1 MRPNFYLMKATVSGA
16 LGGLLFGF
24 DTAVIAGAMDA
35 LTRLYHLT
43 DTTQGITVFTAV
55 AGTVVGAMSA
65 GAIGQKLGGRETLRI
80 TAVFYVI
87 SAIGCMLAWNWDA
100 LLVFRFLGG
109 LGIGASSVL
118 GPVYITEL
126 APAKWRGRMVGTF
139 QVNVVIGILL
149 AYASNFAIRTLHL
162 GAWEWR
168 VQLGVAAIPAV
179 LFLILLF
186 GIPRSPRW
194 SVSKDRIDEAM
205 HVLKMMGDPDPAAEL
220 ADIKLA
226 LKESHAVANEP
237 VFQWKYRYPLFLAI
251 TIGAFNQLAGI
262 NAILYYL
269 NNIFASAGFSQMSGD
284 LQSIAIGATNLVFT
298 LVGMTLIDRLG
309 RKTLLLI
316 GAAGCAACLGG
327 VAYVF
332 LTNSHQAAL
341 LGLLV
346 VYIAFFAVSQ
356 GAVIWVYIGEVFPNV
371 VRNKGQS
378 VGNSSHWIMNAAI
391 ALVFPI
397 LAAKSGG
404 APFVFFAVMT
414 LVQFVTV
421 LFFYPETKGQTL
433 EALQRRLTLPDS
445 ADEGL
450 VEPSIWSFRGRIPRR
465 DYWIRLGALALLF
478 ALIRGLT
485 NLISVE
491 WFAVIF
497 SVAAGLFGLATQVK
511 RWHDLDLSGGM
522 VLLNLTVVFLPVA
535 LIWQGFFRGT
545 AGPNRFGADPTHEE

>member
-24 DTAVIAGAMDA
+24 DTAVIAGAVDA
-35 LTRLYHLT
+35 LTRLYHLSS
-43 DTTQGITVFTAV
+43 TTQGITVFTAV

-87 SAIGCMLAWNWDA
+87 SALGCMLAWNWPS
-100 LLVFRFLGG
+100 LLFFRFLGG

-149 AYASNFAIRTLHL
+149 AYASNFAIRELHL

-168 VQLGVAAIPAV
+168 TQLGVAAIPAI
-179 LFLILLF
+179 LFLVLLF

-194 SVSKDRIDEAM
+194 SVSKNRIDEAM
-205 HVLKMMGDPDPAAEL
+205 QVLKLMGDPDPETEL
-220 ADIKLA
+220 ADIQQA
-226 LKESHAVANEP
+226 IRESHATANEP

-269 NNIFASAGFSQMSGD
+269 NNIFAAAGFSQLSGD
-284 LQSIAIGATNLVFT
+284 LQAIAIGATNLVFT
-298 LVGMTLIDRLG
+298 LIGMTLIDRLG

-316 GAAGCAACLGG
+316 GALGTASCLSG

-332 LTNSHQAAL
+332 FTQSHQAAL
-341 LGLLV
+341 LWLLI

-391 ALVFPI
+391 ALIFPI
-397 LAAKSGG
+397 VAGKSGG
-404 APFVFFAVMT
+404 APFVLFAVMT
-414 LVQFVTV
+414 VVQFIVV

-433 EALQRRLTLPDS
+433 EALQRK
-445 ADEGL
+445 L
-450 VEPSIWSFRGRIPRR
+450 VKS
-465 DYWIRLGALALLF
+465 
-478 ALIRGLT
+478 
-485 NLISVE
+485 
-491 WFAVIF
+491 
-497 SVAAGLFGLATQVK
+497 
-511 RWHDLDLSGGM
+511 
-522 VLLNLTVVFLPVA
+522 
-535 LIWQGFFRGT
+535 
-545 AGPNRFGADPTHEE
+545 